1 MGRGN
6 SQSRH
11 AIRGRDTWAIQN
23 GKEPWKRER
32 PTRGQRRPAAA
43 ASTEVDVPGIIFA
56 VMVIVFV
63 VYPLVQWALGR

>member
-32 PTRGQRRPAAA
+32 PTRGRRPAAA
-43 ASTEVDVPGIIFA
+43 ASTEVDVPGIIFWFVA
-56 VMVIVFV
+56 VVFV
-63 VYPLVQWALGR
+63 IYPLVQWALGR